1 MLVPLLALQVPLR
14 PIPTTR
20 HRLTLPR
27 ASQRPLP
34 YCAVLAL
41 TLLDLRLAMATA
53 HVLAPPSACSMS
65 SRELPGNVNDT
76 LPAIEQQYPLPVT
89 PTFAYPEVPAQ
100 DQLLD
105 LLNLESAH
113 IPYPHLPIRWHQP
126 TRQAALV
133 KVNHLPRHRV
143 ESTRHPDSSSLLP
156 RITGLGTGCCMRSP
170 AHRHGRPLR
179 ASMRA
184 LAGLPAIPAPSGR
197 ISPFCALLGGYGRSQ
212 PLPADFAYCT
222 PCVGPLG
229 LAAPSQLRFS
239 CGLNSTPCQLA
250 RRRVPFWGSQRKLS

>member
-1 MLVPLLALQVPLR
+1 MPLLALQVPLR

-113 IPYPHLPIRWHQP
+113 IPYPHLPIRWHRP

-170 AHRHGRPLR
+170 ANTATPYISDWPNAGAGGDLYRQSGISCPSPWKASARLYEGLGGLTYHTGTIGPDKPLLR
-179 ASMRA
+179 APGR
-184 LAGLPAIPAPSGR
+184 LRQVPAIA
-197 ISPFCALLGGYGRSQ
+197 C
-212 PLPADFAYCT
+212 
-222 PCVGPLG
+222 
-229 LAAPSQLRFS
+229 
-239 CGLNSTPCQLA
+239 
-250 RRRVPFWGSQRKLS
+250 